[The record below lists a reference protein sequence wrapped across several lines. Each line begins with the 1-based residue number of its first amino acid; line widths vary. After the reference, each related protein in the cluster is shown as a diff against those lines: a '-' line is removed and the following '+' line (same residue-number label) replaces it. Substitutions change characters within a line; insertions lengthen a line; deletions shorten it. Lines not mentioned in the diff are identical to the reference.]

1 MLISAGDKSGLSAF
15 KDIIFSF
22 FIFFFNAPIST
33 TEHILIIMSAGKSWQ
48 GEARAEGEV
57 SSQLIF
63 EER

>member
-22 FIFFFNAPIST
+22 FIFFNAPIFT

-57 SSQLIF
+57 ASQLIF